1 MDRHKAWRV
10 GLGRFPEALN
20 SCQAKLSCQAAKST
34 EEGKVSEV
42 LYQCIIFVNFIQLIY
57 SCRAHEAEIKVL

>member
-1 MDRHKAWRV
+1 MNRHKAWRV

-34 EEGKVSEV
+34 AKGKALKV
-42 LYQCIIFVNFIQLIY
+42 LYRCIMFVNFIQLIY